1 MVMPLGF
8 LFSYELFPQSR
19 LQFGTVWLHL
29 LGVGCK
35 ALIYPEGQG
44 DSDQKGAQQLQ
55 ENILPQSMGGLTQT
69 VNDQNHPV

>member
-8 LFSYELFPQSR
+8 LFSYELFLQSH
-19 LQFGTVWLHL
+19 LQQGMVWLHL

-35 ALIYPEGQG
+35 ALIYPEGRG

-55 ENILPQSMGGLTQT
+55 KNILPLSWGA
-69 VNDQNHPV
+69 